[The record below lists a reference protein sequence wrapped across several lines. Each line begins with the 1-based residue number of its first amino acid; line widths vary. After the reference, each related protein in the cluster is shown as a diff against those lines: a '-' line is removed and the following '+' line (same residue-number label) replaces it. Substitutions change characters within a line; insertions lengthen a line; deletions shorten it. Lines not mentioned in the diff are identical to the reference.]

1 MSKSYSVMLFHMP
14 DVRSLD
20 EHVSMFKVNMKNEAV
35 HLVPGLE
42 VITMAGH
49 VKGYVISNL

>member
-1 MSKSYSVMLFHMP
+1 MP